1 MDKHIAVL
9 AGDGIGSEVMEQ
21 ALRVLSTIA
30 EKFGHRFST
39 TTALVGGAA
48 YDKYETHLPEETKS
62 ICRSSD
68 AILFGSVGGP
78 VGDMNNPKWKNCE
91 ANSILSLRKTF
102 SFNVNYRPVKV
113 IPELEYLCP
122 LKKEVIE
129 RGVDILFLR
138 ELLGDC
144 YFGEHRTF
152 NAENGVRTATDL
164 ITYDEEQIA
173 SIAEVAFRA
182 AQKRRGKVTSVDK
195 ANVLDASKLWR
206 AVVREVALG
215 YPDVTL
221 EDMLVDNCAMQIVR
235 DPSQFDVV
243 VTGNMF
249 GDILTD
255 AAAVLPGSLGLLASA
270 SMNREGFGLYEPPGG
285 SAQDIAG
292 TGTANPVAQILCV
305 ALMLRHSFALETEAC
320 AIESAV
326 ETTLKEGYRT
336 RDIARSGED
345 NQKIVDTRGLSERIL
360 EHLLAITVPSTAACS

>member
-1 MDKHIAVL
+1 MEKHIAIL
-9 AGDGIGSEVMEQ
+9 AGDGIGPEVMEQ
-21 ALRVLSTIA
+21 ALRVLSTVG

-39 TTALVGGAA
+39 TNALVGGAA

-62 ICRSSD
+62 VCRSSD

-78 VGDMNNPKWKNCE
+78 VGDMTNPKWKNCE

-102 SFNVNYRPVKV
+102 AFNVNYRPVKV

-152 NAENGVRTATDL
+152 NAENGVRTATDV

-173 SIAEVAFRA
+173 SIAEVAFVA

-195 ANVLDASKLWR
+195 ANVLDSSKLWR
-206 AVVREVALG
+206 AVVKEVALG
-215 YPDVTL
+215 YPDVVL

-270 SMNREGFGLYEPPGG
+270 SMNKDGFGLYEPPGG

-305 ALMLRHSFALETEAC
+305 ALMLRHSFALEAEAR

-336 RDIARSGED
+336 RDIARSGEA
-345 NQKIVDTRGLSERIL
+345 NQTIVDTRGMSERIL
-360 EHLLAITVPSTAACS
+360 EHLLAITVPSAAACS

>member
-9 AGDGIGSEVMEQ
+9 AGDGIGPEVMEQ
-21 ALRVLSTIA
+21 ALRVLSTVA
-30 EKFGHRFST
+30 DKFGHRFST
-39 TTALVGGAA
+39 TQALVGGAA

-62 ICRSSD
+62 VCRSSD

-78 VGDMNNPKWKNCE
+78 VSEMNVPKWKNCE

-102 SFNVNYRPVKV
+102 KFNANFRPVKV

-122 LKKEVIE
+122 LKKEVVD

-144 YFGEHRTF
+144 YFGEHKTF
-152 NAENGVRTATDL
+152 NSETGVRTATDL

-173 SIAEVAFRA
+173 SIAEVAFKA
-182 AQKRRGKVTSVDK
+182 AQQRRKKVTSVDK

-206 AVVREVALG
+206 AVVKEVSLG
-215 YPDVTL
+215 YPDVVL

-243 VTGNMF
+243 VLGNMF
-249 GDILTD
+249 GDIITD

-292 TGTANPVAQILCV
+292 TGTANPVAQILCI
-305 ALMLRHSFALETEAC
+305 ALMLRHSFQMEEEAR
-320 AIESAV
+320 AIEASV

-336 RDIARSGED
+336 RDIVRAREPD
-345 NQKIVDTRGLSERIL
+345 QKIVDTKGMADRIL
-360 EHLLAITVPSTAACS
+360 EHLLAITVPSAAVCG

>member
-9 AGDGIGSEVMEQ
+9 AGDGIGPEVMEH
-21 ALRVLSTIA
+21 ALRVLTTVA
-30 EKFGHRFST
+30 DKFGHRFST
-39 TTALVGGAA
+39 THALVGGAA
-48 YDKYETHLPEETKS
+48 YEKHETHLPEETKS
-62 ICRSSD
+62 VCRSSD

-78 VGDMNNPKWKNCE
+78 VSEMNLPKWKNCE
-91 ANSILSLRKTF
+91 ASSILSLRKTF
-102 SFNVNYRPVKV
+102 KFNANYRPVKV

-122 LKKEVIE
+122 LKKEVID

-152 NAENGVRTATDL
+152 NSENGVRTATDM
-164 ITYDEEQIA
+164 IVYDEEQIA
-173 SIAEVAFRA
+173 SIAETAFKA

-206 AVVREVALG
+206 TVVKEVSLG
-215 YPDVTL
+215 YPNVVL
-221 EDMLVDNCAMQIVR
+221 EDMLVDNCAMQLVR

-243 VTGNMF
+243 LTGNMF
-249 GDILTD
+249 GDILSD

-270 SMNREGFGLYEPPGG
+270 SINKDGFGLYEPPGG

-292 TGTANPVAQILCV
+292 TGTANPIAQILCV
-305 ALMLRHSFALETEAC
+305 ALLLRYSFDMEAEAR
-320 AIESAV
+320 AIETAV

-336 RDIARSGED
+336 RDIVRAGEPD
-345 NQKIVDTRGLSERIL
+345 QKIVDTRGMADKIL
-360 EHLLAITVPSTAACS
+360 EHLLAITVPSTASCG

>member
-9 AGDGIGSEVMEQ
+9 AGDGIGPEVMEQ
-21 ALRVLSTIA
+21 ALRVLQTVA

-39 TTALVGGAA
+39 THALAGGAA
-48 YDKYETHLPEETKS
+48 YEKYETHLPEETKS
-62 ICRSSD
+62 VCRSSD

-78 VGDMNNPKWKNCE
+78 VSEMNIPKWKNCE

-102 SFNVNYRPVKV
+102 EFNANYRPVKV

-152 NAENGVRTATDL
+152 NGENGVRVATDL
-164 ITYDEEQIA
+164 IIYDEEQIA
-173 SIAEVAFRA
+173 SIAERAFKA
-182 AQKRRGKVTSVDK
+182 AQQRRKKVTSVDK

-206 AVVREVALG
+206 AVVKEVSLG
-215 YPDVTL
+215 YPDVLL

-249 GDILTD
+249 GDILSD

-270 SMNREGFGLYEPPGG
+270 SMNRDGFGLYEPPGG

-292 TGTANPVAQILCV
+292 AGIANPIAQILSV
-305 ALMLRHSFALETEAC
+305 ALMLRHSFEMETEAR
-320 AIESAV
+320 AIEESV

-336 RDIARSGED
+336 RDIVRAGEAE
-345 NQKIVDTRGLSERIL
+345 QKIVDTKGMTERIL
-360 EHLLAITVPSTAACS
+360 EHLLAITVPSAASCS

>member
-9 AGDGIGSEVMEQ
+9 AGDGIGPEVMEQ
-21 ALRVLSTIA
+21 ALRVLSAIA

-345 NQKIVDTRGLSERIL
+345 NQKIVDTRGMSERIL

>member
-9 AGDGIGSEVMEQ
+9 AGDGIGPEVMEQ

-345 NQKIVDTRGLSERIL
+345 NQKIVDTRGMSERIL